1 MSGEVVGGDAEGERR
16 SLGFSPTL
24 PVPESEQP
32 IATPATIARM
42 LSPEAMV
49 VFMASIP

>member
-1 MSGEVVGGDAEGERR
+1 MSGAVVVGGDAEGERR

-32 IATPATIARM
+32 TATPAMSARM

-49 VFMASIP
+49 FMASTL

>member
-1 MSGEVVGGDAEGERR
+1 MSGAVVGGDAEGERR

-24 PVPESEQP
+24 PAPESEHP
-32 IATPATIARM
+32 TATPAMIART

-49 VFMASIP
+49 FFMASTP